1 MKISLLALFPS
12 LLSICSR
19 TKNAQ
24 LCWLFQLHLIILKWA
39 LYLTLERDRDLI
51 KDLNETFPHYLISVF
66 LSRVPKRKAFELGKI
81 YYL

>member
-1 MKISLLALFPS
+1 MLNSVGFS
-12 LLSICSR
+12 SC
-19 TKNAQ
+19 
-24 LCWLFQLHLIILKWA
+24 IL
-39 LYLTLERDRDLI
+39 LYLSGHYTSPWKEIETI